1 MMMSFSLLDFFFR
14 SVERFEREKKK
25 KRFELEHDNAA
36 RNTSLL
42 NTFQKHASST
52 EGCTLAKNKTC

>member
-1 MMMSFSLLDFFFR
+1 MLNRDSFLTYKEFILMMMSFSLLDFFR
-14 SVERFEREKKK
+14 SVEWFERKRKK

-42 NTFQKHASST
+42 NTF
-52 EGCTLAKNKTC
+52 

>member
-1 MMMSFSLLDFFFR
+1 MLNRDSFLTYKEFILMMMSFSLLDFFR
-14 SVERFEREKKK
+14 SVEWFERKRKK

-42 NTFQKHASST
+42 NMF
-52 EGCTLAKNKTC
+52 